1 MTQISMYDD
10 ELIRKLRLKGQTW
23 EQVGEVFDTAAD
35 NVRKYASSKDWF
47 DEIRVEEKVTNRNS
61 FKSEVDINY
70 QTGEHRVYQLV
81 EIFDETDKSPDK
93 IMEMLGYKQGVWEL
107 TNFNLTKYGKEDSP
121 MYAAKVMLKPDKIGI
136 DWEELGNRLA
146 NRVEPKLPSE
156 LIHINNNEYLV
167 IALFDLHF
175 GNNTIDDYDE
185 SLGKIFR
192 QLENEYQKV
201 LILSRGDIL
210 HVDNY
215 QSTTASGTQLDTTDM
230 NQAWDDAFD
239 FFDLIIDKSLDHAES
254 VEVMYVP
261 GNHDE
266 SAAQTLFKALNK
278 LYRKEERL
286 VIDDRQEMYKAT
298 LLGHNFIGV
307 THGVKRNKKDYP
319 MLFATQFSSL
329 WGTDG
334 VNTREVYTGHLHHEH
349 TVDMNGLMIRQMPT
363 RNKDDKW
370 HKDNGFVGSHKRF
383 QIVEY
388 SEYETEMIRYV

>member
-1 MTQISMYDD
+1 M
-10 ELIRKLRLKGQTW
+10 KGQTW
-23 EQVGEVFDTAAD
+23 EQIGNVFDTAAD
-35 NVRKYASSKDWF
+35 NVRKYASNKDWF
-47 DEIRVEEKVTNRNS
+47 DEIREEEKVTHRNS

-81 EIFDETDKSPDK
+81 EIFDETDKSPERV
-93 IMEMLGYKQGVWEL
+93 MEMLGYKQGVWEL

-136 DWEELGNRLA
+136 DWEELGNQLA

-185 SLGKIFR
+185 SLGKIFK

-201 LILSRGDIL
+201 LILSGGDIL

-239 FFDLIIDKSLDHAES
+239 FFDLIIDKSLDHAEC

-278 LYRKEERL
+278 LYRKEDRL

>member
-1 MTQISMYDD
+1 MYDD
-10 ELIRKLRLKGQTW
+10 DLIRKLRLKGQTW
-23 EQVGEVFDTAAD
+23 EQVGEVFNTAAD
-35 NVRKYASSKDWF
+35 NVRKYASRRDWF
-47 DEIRVEEKVTNRNS
+47 DEIKIDEKVTNRNS

-136 DWEELGNRLA
+136 DWEELGNQLA

-201 LILSRGDIL
+201 LILSGGDIL

-215 QSTTASGTQLDTTDM
+215 QSTTASGTQLDTTDI

-278 LYRKEERL
+278 LYRKEDRL

-298 LLGHNFIGV
+298 LLGHNFIGA

>member
-1 MTQISMYDD
+1 MYDD
-10 ELIRKLRLKGQTW
+10 DLIRKLRLKGQTW
-23 EQVGEVFDTAAD
+23 EQIGEVFDTAAD
-35 NVRKYASSKDWF
+35 NVRKYASNKDWF

-93 IMEMLGYKQGVWEL
+93 VMEMLGYKQGVWEL

-136 DWEELGNRLA
+136 DWEELGSRLA

-201 LILSRGDIL
+201 LILSGGDIL

-239 FFDLIIDKSLDHAES
+239 FFDLIIDKSLDHAEG

-266 SAAQTLFKALNK
+266 SAGQTLFKALNK
-278 LYRKEERL
+278 LYRKEDRL

-298 LLGHNFIGV
+298 LLGHNFIGA

>member
-1 MTQISMYDD
+1 MTQISIYDD
-10 ELIRKLRLKGQTW
+10 DLIRKLRLKGQTW
-23 EQVGEVFDTAAD
+23 EQIGNVFETAAD
-35 NVRKYASSKDWF
+35 NVRKYASNKDWF
-47 DEIRVEEKVTNRNS
+47 DEIREEEKVTHRNS

-93 IMEMLGYKQGVWEL
+93 VMEMLGYKQGVWEL

-136 DWEELGNRLA
+136 DWEELGERLA

-175 GNNTIDDYDE
+175 GNNMIDDYDE
-185 SLGKIFR
+185 SLGKIFK

-201 LILSRGDIL
+201 LILSGGDIL

-278 LYRKEERL
+278 LYRKEDRL

-329 WGTDG
+329 WGTNG

>member
-1 MTQISMYDD
+1 MTQISIYDD
-10 ELIRKLRLKGQTW
+10 DLIRKLRLKGQTW
-23 EQVGEVFDTAAD
+23 ERIGEVFDTAAD

-136 DWEELGNRLA
+136 DWEELGNQLA

-175 GNNTIDDYDE
+175 GNNTIDDYDK

-201 LILSRGDIL
+201 LILSGGDLL

-278 LYRKEERL
+278 LYRKEDRL

-329 WGTDG
+329 WGTED
-334 VNTREVYTGHLHHEH
+334 VSTREVYTGHLHHEH